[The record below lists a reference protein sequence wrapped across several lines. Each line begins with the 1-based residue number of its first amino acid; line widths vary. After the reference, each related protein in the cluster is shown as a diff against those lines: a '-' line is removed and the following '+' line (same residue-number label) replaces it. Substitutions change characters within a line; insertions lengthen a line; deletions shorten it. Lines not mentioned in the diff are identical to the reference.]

1 MLPAL
6 NYIYTQQSKPTAHTT
21 TKCNHLLDY
30 VETYPN
36 STIWYHASDMILH
49 DYTDYAYLVPPKSRS
64 RIADHMYLKNNPPPT
79 NTPKPKLNSPILT
92 VCQTLKNLVVSVAEL
107 KIGGIFFNG

>member
-1 MLPAL
+1 
-6 NYIYTQQSKPTAHTT
+6 
-21 TKCNHLLDY
+21 
-30 VETYPN
+30 
-36 STIWYHASDMILH
+36 MILH